1 MKLTFPPVITLA
13 CLIIQILLFNWLPL
27 TVDLSLLFGFLL
39 LVGSIGCIALAAREL
54 FKNETTI
61 IPDGQPEKLVTS
73 GPFSFSRNPIY
84 LGMAGI
90 LISSACFMQSLS
102 ALFIPLIFI
111 LIIHKTWIPHEED
124 KLKEIFGKDWE
135 KYAASTSRWLG

>member
-1 MKLTFPPVITLA
+1 MKLTFPPVITLG
-13 CLIIQILLFNWLPL
+13 CLFIQVLLFNLLPL

-61 IPDGQPEKLVTS
+61 IPDGQPEKLVTT

-102 ALFIPLIFI
+102 ALVIPVIFV
-111 LIIHKTWIPHEED
+111 LIIHKTWIPHEEV
-124 KLKEIFGKDWE
+124 KLKEKFGKHWE
-135 KYAASTSRWLG
+135 KYAESTSRWLG

>member
-1 MKLTFPPVITLA
+1 MKLTFPPVITLG
-13 CLIIQILLFNWLPL
+13 CLIIQVLLFNLLPL
-27 TVDLSLLFGFLL
+27 SVDLSLLFGFLL

-61 IPDGQPEKLVTS
+61 IPDGQPEKLVTT

-102 ALFIPLIFI
+102 ELVIPVIFV
-111 LIIHKTWIPHEED
+111 LIIHKTWIPHEEV
-124 KLKEIFGKDWE
+124 KLKEKFGQDWE
-135 KYAASTSRWLG
+135 NYAASTSRWLG

>member
-1 MKLTFPPVITLA
+1 MKLTFPPVITFG
-13 CLIIQILLFNWLPL
+13 CLIIQFLLFNLLPL

-61 IPDGQPEKLVTS
+61 IPDGQPEKLVTT

-102 ALFIPLIFI
+102 ALVIPVIFV
-111 LIIHKTWIPHEED
+111 LIIHKTWIHHEEV
-124 KLKEIFGKDWE
+124 KLKEKFGKDWE
-135 KYAASTSRWLG
+135 KYAESTSRWLG

>member
-1 MKLTFPPVITLA
+1 MKLTFPPVITLG
-13 CLIIQILLFNWLPL
+13 CLIIQVLLFNLLPL

-61 IPDGQPEKLVTS
+61 IPDGQPEKLVTT

-102 ALFIPLIFI
+102 ALVIPVIFV
-111 LIIHKTWIPHEED
+111 LIIHKTWIPHEEV
-124 KLKEIFGKDWE
+124 KLKEKFGKHWE
-135 KYAASTSRWLG
+135 KYAESTSRWLG

>member
-1 MKLTFPPVITLA
+1 MAYIGQSPRGVITTSA
-13 CLIIQILLFNWLPL
+13 EIQDGVVEL
-27 TVDLSLLFGFLL
+27 VD
-39 LVGSIGCIALAAREL
+39 IALAAREL

-61 IPDGQPEKLVTS
+61 IPDGQPEKLVTT

-102 ALFIPLIFI
+102 ALVIPVIFV
-111 LIIHKTWIPHEED
+111 LIIHKTWIPHEEV
-124 KLKEIFGKDWE
+124 KLKEKFGKDWE
-135 KYAASTSRWLG
+135 NYAASTSRWLG

>member
-1 MKLTFPPVITLA
+1 MFLA
-13 CLIIQILLFNWLPL
+13 GISYCGFNPI
-27 TVDLSLLFGFLL
+27 DLSLLFGFLL

-61 IPDGQPEKLVTS
+61 IPDGQPEKLVTT

-90 LISSACFMQSLS
+90 LISSVGIFYTLLKQIGIGKLPGDLILKGENYTFYFPIVSCIIISLVLTTIFN
-102 ALFIPLIFI
+102 LFRN
-111 LIIHKTWIPHEED
+111 KW
-124 KLKEIFGKDWE
+124 KN
-135 KYAASTSRWLG
+135 

>member
-1 MKLTFPPVITLA
+1 MKLTFPPVITLG
-13 CLIIQILLFNWLPL
+13 CLIIQVLLFNLLPL

-90 LISSACFMQSLS
+90 LISSSCFMQSLS
-102 ALFIPLIFI
+102 ALVIPVIFV
-111 LIIHKTWIPHEED
+111 LIIHKTWIPHEEV
-124 KLKEIFGKDWE
+124 KLKEKFGKDWE

>member
-1 MKLTFPPVITLA
+1 MKLTFPPVITLG
-13 CLIIQILLFNWLPL
+13 CLIIQVLLFNLLPL

-61 IPDGQPEKLVTS
+61 IPDGQPEKLVTT
-73 GPFSFSRNPIY
+73 GPFSFSRNPIH

-102 ALFIPLIFI
+102 ALVIPIIFV
-111 LIIHKTWIPHEED
+111 LIIHKTWIPHEEE
-124 KLKEIFGKDWE
+124 KLKEKFNDQWHD
-135 KYAASTSRWLG
+135 YLASTKRWLW

>member
-1 MKLTFPPVITLA
+1 MKLTFPPGITLG
-13 CLIIQILLFNWLPL
+13 CLIIQVLLFNLLPL

-61 IPDGQPEKLVTS
+61 IPDGQPEKLVTT

-102 ALFIPLIFI
+102 ALVIPLS
-111 LIIHKTWIPHEED
+111 LIHISSPRD
-124 KLKEIFGKDWE
+124 
-135 KYAASTSRWLG
+135 